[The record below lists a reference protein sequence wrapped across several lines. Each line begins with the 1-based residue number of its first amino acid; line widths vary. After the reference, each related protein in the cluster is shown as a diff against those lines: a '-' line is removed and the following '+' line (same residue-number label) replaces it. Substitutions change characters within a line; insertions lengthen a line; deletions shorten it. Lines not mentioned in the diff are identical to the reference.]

1 LQTLAVGQ
9 DRNMR
14 IGTVETNHLKGL
26 FDKGAGLWKEAIG
39 TLINNDRLVKEGEA
53 QQDRGAEEL
62 KALRKQ
68 AEAQAKEV
76 KADALEA
83 KQRAAQ
89 AAKEQKAS

>member
-1 LQTLAVGQ
+1 MLAVGQ
-9 DRNMR
+9 DGTMR

-26 FDKGAGLWKEAIG
+26 LDKVVGLSKEAVG
-39 TLINNDRLVKEGEA
+39 TLIDNKSLVKEGEA
-53 QQDRGAEEL
+53 QQARAAEEL

-68 AEAQAKEV
+68 VEAQAKES
-76 KADALEA
+76 KADLLEG